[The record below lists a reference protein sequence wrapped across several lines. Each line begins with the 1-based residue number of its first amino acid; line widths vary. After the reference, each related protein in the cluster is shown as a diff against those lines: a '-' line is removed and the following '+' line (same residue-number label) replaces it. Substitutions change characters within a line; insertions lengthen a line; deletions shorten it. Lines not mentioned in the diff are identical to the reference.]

1 MNFLIIT
8 GPPAVGKM
16 TVGQVLSQR
25 LGYPLFHNHH
35 SIELTLDLF
44 AWGTPEFRAINS
56 GIRELVFKTA
66 SASQQLPGFIFTV
79 VFAFDYREDIAEGQK
94 VFDHFIAN
102 GWKPHLVELYAPLEK
117 RLERNSTPNRLAH
130 KASKR
135 KLELSRENLLKM
147 EGKYSLN
154 SGGEEVFP
162 GVPHLRIDNTDRTAE
177 EVADMIVQ
185 EFGWVVSVVEK

>member
-1 MNFLIIT
+1 MNFLIIA

-35 SIELTLDLF
+35 SIELSLDLF
-44 AWGTPEFRAINS
+44 AWGTPEFKAINS
-56 GIRELVFKTA
+56 GIRELVFATV
-66 SASQQLPGFIFTV
+66 SAGRNVPGFIFTI
-79 VFAFDYREDIAEGQK
+79 VFAFDYGEDVAEGQK
-94 VFDHFIAN
+94 LFDQFVAE

-117 RLERNSTPNRLAH
+117 RLERNTTPNRLAH

-147 EGKYSLN
+147 ESKYSLN
-154 SGGEEVFP
+154 SDSEVFP
-162 GVPHLRIDNTDRTAE
+162 GIPHLRIDNTDLTADE
-177 EVADMIVQ
+177 AADLVVQ
-185 EFGWVVSVVEK
+185 EFGWEATKEE